1 MFSTKRTWKAGALQ
15 SSCGDV
21 KRRKKT
27 TSLLLSL
34 AHANALQFVF
44 KFLKHESALTALDS
58 SCKVIQRELGLRFFL
73 RDIRKVGEK
82 RISGEDPRALL
93 YALVKSM
100 TRTRAGPVR
109 RVVWVSASRNIATR
123 VCLLTTAFEAQDVT
137 NTRLLIYG
145 DHLGRLQEAKERGLT
160 EKYPLYIF
168 YRLAGSQD
176 YRCHRMLKFIGGILS
191 RSEPPNLV
199 EDDYE
204 FYFVW
209 ESRILYEGDGS
220 LGDLIRHMF
229 IQEQLW
235 RDRIIGPVYFFSDHN
250 KVQEWLY
257 EETIIRDYVG
267 LQAKEY
273 VFVSFCTVRHTK
285 RTLANLTAI
294 HDEKAL
300 TANRMLL
307 FVNIK
312 PGDVYIR
319 TTGIRTAGII

>member
-1 MFSTKRTWKAGALQ
+1 
-15 SSCGDV
+15 
-21 KRRKKT
+21 
-27 TSLLLSL
+27 
-34 AHANALQFVF
+34 
-44 KFLKHESALTALDS
+44 
-58 SCKVIQRELGLRFFL
+58 
-73 RDIRKVGEK
+73 
-82 RISGEDPRALL
+82 
-93 YALVKSM
+93 
-100 TRTRAGPVR
+100 
-109 RVVWVSASRNIATR
+109 
-123 VCLLTTAFEAQDVT
+123 
-137 NTRLLIYG
+137 
-145 DHLGRLQEAKERGLT
+145 
-160 EKYPLYIF
+160 
-168 YRLAGSQD
+168 
-176 YRCHRMLKFIGGILS
+176 MLKFIGGILS